1 MTTEEEQ
8 VIGKGTWIDKVA
20 NTLLRREKRLGRS
33 LDMIAVESGLGASGL
48 PHIGSIGDA
57 VRAHGIALALGN
69 FGYRSELIA
78 YSDDMDGLRKVPQG
92 LPVWLNEHLAKPVST
107 IPDPTGS
114 CHASYGE
121 HMSGLLLDAL
131 DRIKV
136 KYRFQSA
143 TEAYRKGILVD
154 QIDTILRNSE
164 RLGKKISQLVG
175 QQKYIETI
183 PYFPICKACRRLYV
197 ANAQQYLP
205 DEMKVLYTC
214 SGSRIGQQEIKG
226 CGFKGEADIRKGE
239 GKLAW
244 KVEFAARWHSQ
255 DVRFEAY
262 GKDIMD
268 SVRIN
273 DWVSNDILGFS
284 HPMHVKYEL
293 FLDKGGKKI
302 SKSSGNV
309 LTPQMWLRYGTPES
323 MLLLL
328 FKRITG
334 TRHVSI
340 DDIPI
345 LMDEYDLYEDSFFG
359 KLKELNAAKL
369 TRIKGLYEYINHLK
383 PPPQPQQ
390 HIPYRLLAQQ
400 ASLFSG
406 DDDRTS
412 KIFTRLLKYGI
423 AQDKTERLLERIELA
438 SNWADDHITLT
449 AERIEIEVDETNR
462 KAMRELLDAFKSFIG
477 SEQDPETPKNLQSR
491 VFEIARNNQIEPKE
505 FFRLLYRIL
514 VNADRG
520 PRIGN
525 YVIDLGLD
533 RTRQILEKYLVK

>member
-8 VIGKGTWIDKVA
+8 IIGKGTWIDKVA
-20 NTLLRREKRLGRS
+20 DTLLRREKRLGRN
-33 LDMIAVESGLGASGL
+33 LDMIVVESGLGASGL
-48 PHIGSIGDA
+48 PHIGSMGDA
-57 VRAHGIALALGN
+57 VRAYGIALALGN
-69 FGYRSELIA
+69 FGYRAELIA
-78 YSDDMDGLRKVPQG
+78 YSDDMDGLRRVPQG
-92 LPVWLNEHLAKPVST
+92 LPAWLNEHLAKPVST
-107 IPDPTGS
+107 IPDPIGS
-114 CHASYGE
+114 CHASYGA

-143 TEAYRKGILVD
+143 TEAYRKGILVN
-154 QIDTILRNSE
+154 QIDTILRNSD
-164 RLGKKISQLVG
+164 RLGRKISQLVG

-183 PYFPICKACRRLYV
+183 PYFPICKVCRRLYV

-205 DEMKVLYTC
+205 DEMKVVYTC
-214 SGSRIGQQEIKG
+214 SGSRIGQQEIRG

-244 KVEFAARWHSQ
+244 KVEFAARWHAL
-255 DVRFEAY
+255 DVKFEAY

-273 DWVSNDILGFS
+273 DWVASDILGFS

-309 LTPQMWLRYGTPES
+309 LTPQMWLKYGTPES
-323 MLLLL
+323 ILLLL

-334 TRHVSI
+334 TRHVGI
-340 DDIPI
+340 DDIPT
-345 LMDEYDLYEDSFFG
+345 LMDEYDVYEDFFFD
-359 KLKELNAAKL
+359 KLKESNAAKL
-369 TRIKGLYEYINHLK
+369 MKIKGIYEYINHLE
-383 PPPQPQQ
+383 PPQQPQP
-390 HIPYRLLAQQ
+390 HIPYRLLVQQ
-400 ASLFSG
+400 ASLFSR

-412 KIFTRLLKYGI
+412 KVFTRLLKYGI
-423 AQDKTERLLERIELA
+423 VKEKTERILQRIELA
-438 SNWADDHITLT
+438 SNWADDHLTLT
-449 AERIEIEVDETNR
+449 SERADIEVDESQR
-462 KAMRELLDAFKSFIG
+462 KAMREILDAIRSFIG
-477 SEQDPETPKNLQSR
+477 TEQDPETPKNLQSR

-514 VNADRG
+514 INSDRG

-525 YVIDLGLD
+525 YVIDLGLE
-533 RTRQILEKYLVK
+533 RTCQILEKYLAN

>member
-8 VIGKGTWIDKVA
+8 IIGKGTWIDKVA
-20 NTLLRREKRLGRS
+20 DTLLRREKRLGRN
-33 LDMIAVESGLGASGL
+33 LDMTVVESGLGASGL
-48 PHIGSIGDA
+48 PHIGSMGDA
-57 VRAHGIALALGN
+57 VRAYGIALALGN
-69 FGYRSELIA
+69 FGYRAELIA
-78 YSDDMDGLRKVPQG
+78 YSDDMDGLRRVPQG
-92 LPVWLNEHLAKPVST
+92 LPAWLNEHLAKPVST
-107 IPDPTGS
+107 IPDPIGS
-114 CHASYGE
+114 CHASYGA

-143 TEAYRKGILVD
+143 TEAYRKGILVN
-154 QIDTILRNSE
+154 QIDTILRNSD
-164 RLGKKISQLVG
+164 RLGRKISQLVG

-183 PYFPICKACRRLYV
+183 PYFPICKVCRRLYV

-205 DEMKVLYTC
+205 DEMKVVYTC
-214 SGSRIGQQEIKG
+214 SGSRIGQQEIRG

-244 KVEFAARWHSQ
+244 KVEFAARWHAL
-255 DVRFEAY
+255 DVKFEAY

-273 DWVSNDILGFS
+273 DWVASDVLGFS
-284 HPMHVKYEL
+284 HPMQVKYEL

-309 LTPQMWLRYGTPES
+309 LTPQMWLKYGTPES
-323 MLLLL
+323 ILLLL

-334 TRHVSI
+334 TRHVGI
-340 DDIPI
+340 DDIPT
-345 LMDEYDLYEDSFFG
+345 LMDEYDVYEDFFFG
-359 KLKELNAAKL
+359 KLKESNASKL
-369 TRIKGLYEYINHLK
+369 MKIKGIYEYINHLE
-383 PPPQPQQ
+383 PPQQPQP
-390 HIPYRLLAQQ
+390 HIPYRLLVQQ
-400 ASLFSG
+400 ASLFSK

-412 KIFTRLLKYGI
+412 KVFTRLLKYGI
-423 AQDKTERLLERIELA
+423 VKEKTERILRRIELA
-438 SNWADDHITLT
+438 SNWADDHFTLT
-449 AERIEIEVDETNR
+449 AERADIEVDESQR
-462 KAMRELLDAFKSFIG
+462 KAMREILDAIRSFIG
-477 SEQDPETPKNLQSR
+477 TEQDPETPKNLQSR

-514 VNADRG
+514 INSDRG

-525 YVIDLGLD
+525 YVIDLGLE
-533 RTRQILEKYLVK
+533 RTCQILEKYLVN

>member
-1 MTTEEEQ
+1 MTAEEEQ
-8 VIGKGTWIDKVA
+8 IIGKGTWIDKVA
-20 NTLLRREKRLGRS
+20 STLLRREKRLGRN
-33 LDMIAVESGLGASGL
+33 LDMIVVESGLGASGF

-57 VRAHGIALALGN
+57 VRAYGVALALGN
-69 FGYRSELIA
+69 FGYKAELIA

-107 IPDPTGS
+107 VPDPIGS
-114 CHASYGE
+114 CHASYGA

-131 DRIKV
+131 DRIKI
-136 KYRFQSA
+136 KYRFQSG
-143 TEAYRKGILVD
+143 TEAYQRGILVD
-154 QIDTILRNSE
+154 EIDTILRSSE

-175 QQKYIETI
+175 QQKYTETI
-183 PYFPICKACRRLYV
+183 PYFPICKNCGRLYV
-197 ANAQQYLP
+197 ANAEQYIP
-205 DEMKVLYTC
+205 DDKKIVYTC

-244 KVEFAARWHSQ
+244 KVEFAARWHAL

-273 DWVSNDILGFS
+273 DWVASEVLGFY

-309 LTPQMWLRYGTPES
+309 LTPQIWLTYGTPES
-323 MLLLL
+323 ILLLL

-340 DDIPI
+340 NDIPS
-345 LMDEYDLYEDSFFG
+345 LMDEYDLYEDLYFG
-359 KLKELNAAKL
+359 KLKESNAAKL
-369 TRIKGLYEYINHLK
+369 MKIKGVYEYINHLE
-383 PPPQPQQ
+383 PPQQPQP
-390 HIPYRLLAQQ
+390 HTPYRMLVQQ
-400 ASLFSG
+400 ASLFSR

-412 KIFTRLLKYGI
+412 KVFARLLKYGI
-423 AQDKTERLLERIELA
+423 VKEKTERLLQRIELA
-438 SNWADDHITLT
+438 SNWADDQFALT
-449 AERIEIEVDETNR
+449 AEKVEIEINESQR
-462 KAMRELLDAFKSFIG
+462 KAIMEILDAMRSFIG
-477 SEQDPETPKNLQSR
+477 SEQDPETPKNLQSK

-514 VNADRG
+514 INADRG

-525 YVIDLGLD
+525 YAIDLGLD
-533 RTRQILEKYLVK
+533 RTCRILEESLVN

>member
-1 MTTEEEQ
+1 MTAEEEQ
-8 VIGKGTWIDKVA
+8 IIGKGTWIDKVA
-20 NTLLRREKRLGRS
+20 STLLRREKRLGRN
-33 LDMIAVESGLGASGL
+33 LDMIVVESGLGASGF

-57 VRAHGIALALGN
+57 VRAYGVALALGN
-69 FGYRSELIA
+69 FGYKAELIA

-107 IPDPTGS
+107 VPDPIGS
-114 CHASYGE
+114 CHASYGA

-136 KYRFQSA
+136 KYRFQSG
-143 TEAYRKGILVD
+143 TEAYHRGILVD
-154 QIDTILRNSE
+154 EIDTILRSSE

-175 QQKYIETI
+175 QQKYTETI
-183 PYFPICKACRRLYV
+183 PYFPICKNCGRLYV
-197 ANAQQYLP
+197 ANAEQYIP
-205 DEMKVLYTC
+205 DDKKIVYTC

-244 KVEFAARWHSQ
+244 KVEFAARWHAL

-273 DWVSNDILGFS
+273 DWVASEVLGFY

-309 LTPQMWLRYGTPES
+309 LTPQIWLTYGTPES
-323 MLLLL
+323 ILLLL

-340 DDIPI
+340 NDIPS
-345 LMDEYDLYEDSFFG
+345 LMDEYDLYEDLYFG
-359 KLKELNAAKL
+359 KLKESNAAKL
-369 TRIKGLYEYINHLK
+369 MKIKGVYEYINHLE
-383 PPPQPQQ
+383 PPQQPQP
-390 HIPYRLLAQQ
+390 HTPYRMLVQQ
-400 ASLFSG
+400 ASLFSR

-412 KIFTRLLKYGI
+412 KVFARLLKYGI
-423 AQDKTERLLERIELA
+423 VKEKTERLLQRIELA
-438 SNWADDHITLT
+438 SNWADDQFTLT
-449 AERIEIEVDETNR
+449 AEKVEIEINESQR
-462 KAMRELLDAFKSFIG
+462 KAIMEILDAMRSFIG
-477 SEQDPETPKNLQSR
+477 SEQDPETPKNLQSK

-514 VNADRG
+514 INADRG

-525 YVIDLGLD
+525 YAIDLGLD
-533 RTRQILEKYLVK
+533 RTCRILEESLVN

>member
-1 MTTEEEQ
+1 MTAEEEQ
-8 VIGKGTWIDKVA
+8 IIGKGTWIDKVA
-20 NTLLRREKRLGRS
+20 STLLRREKRLGRN
-33 LDMIAVESGLGASGL
+33 LDMIVVESGLGASGF
-48 PHIGSIGDA
+48 PHIGSVGDA
-57 VRAHGIALALGN
+57 VRAYGVALALGN
-69 FGYRSELIA
+69 FGYKAELIA

-107 IPDPTGS
+107 VPDPIGS
-114 CHASYGE
+114 CHASYGA

-131 DRIKV
+131 DRIKI
-136 KYRFQSA
+136 KYRFQSG
-143 TEAYRKGILVD
+143 TEAYQRGILVD
-154 QIDTILRNSE
+154 EIDTILRSSE

-175 QQKYIETI
+175 QQKYTETI
-183 PYFPICKACRRLYV
+183 PYFPICKNCGRLYV
-197 ANAQQYLP
+197 ANAEQYIP
-205 DEMKVLYTC
+205 DDKKIVYTC

-244 KVEFAARWHSQ
+244 KVEFAARWHAL

-273 DWVSNDILGFS
+273 DWVASEVLGFY

-309 LTPQMWLRYGTPES
+309 LTPQIWLTYGTPES
-323 MLLLL
+323 ILLLL

-340 DDIPI
+340 NDIPS
-345 LMDEYDLYEDSFFG
+345 LMDEYDLYEDLYFG
-359 KLKELNAAKL
+359 KLKESNAAKL
-369 TRIKGLYEYINHLK
+369 MKIKGVYEYINHLE
-383 PPPQPQQ
+383 PPQQPQP
-390 HIPYRLLAQQ
+390 HTPYRMLVQQ
-400 ASLFSG
+400 ASLFSR

-412 KIFTRLLKYGI
+412 KVFARLLKYGI
-423 AQDKTERLLERIELA
+423 VKEKTERLLQRIELA
-438 SNWADDHITLT
+438 SNWADDQFALT
-449 AERIEIEVDETNR
+449 AEKVEIEINESQR
-462 KAMRELLDAFKSFIG
+462 KAIMEILDAMRSFIG

-514 VNADRG
+514 INADRG

-525 YVIDLGLD
+525 YAIDLGLD
-533 RTRQILEKYLVK
+533 RTCRILEESLVN

>member
-1 MTTEEEQ
+1 MTAEEEQ

-20 NTLLRREKRLGRS
+20 NTLLRREERLGRS

-57 VRAHGIALALGN
+57 VRAHGIALALEN

-92 LPVWLNEHLAKPVST
+92 LPVWLNEYLAKPVST

-183 PYFPICKACRRLYV
+183 PYFPICKVCRRLYV
-197 ANAQQYLP
+197 ANAKQYLP
-205 DEMKVLYTC
+205 DEMKVVYTC
-214 SGSRIGQQEIKG
+214 SGSRIGKQEIKG

-293 FLDKGGKKI
+293 FLDKVGKKI

-309 LTPQMWLRYGTPES
+309 LTPQMWLKYGTPES

-340 DDIPI
+340 DDIPT
-345 LMDEYDLYEDSFFG
+345 LMDEYDLYEDCYFG
-359 KLKELNAAKL
+359 KLKESNAAKL
-369 TRIKGLYEYINHLK
+369 MRIKGLYEYINHLK
-383 PPPQPQQ
+383 PPPQPQP
-390 HIPYRLLAQQ
+390 HIPYRLLVQQ

-423 AQDKTERLLERIELA
+423 AKDKTKRLLERIELA
-438 SNWADDHITLT
+438 SNWADDHVTLT
-449 AERIEIEVDETNR
+449 AERIEIDVDETKR
-462 KAMRELLDAFKSFIG
+462 KAMREILDAFKSFIG
-477 SEQDPETPKNLQSR
+477 SEQDPETPNNLQSR

-514 VNADRG
+514 INADRG

-533 RTRQILEKYLVK
+533 RTCKILEKYLIN

>member
-8 VIGKGTWIDKVA
+8 IIGKGTWIDKVA
-20 NTLLRREKRLGRS
+20 DTLLRREKRLGRN
-33 LDMIAVESGLGASGL
+33 LDMIVVESGLGASGL
-48 PHIGSIGDA
+48 PHIGSMGDA
-57 VRAHGIALALGN
+57 VRAYGIALALGN
-69 FGYRSELIA
+69 FGYRAELIA
-78 YSDDMDGLRKVPQG
+78 YSDDMDGLRRVPQG
-92 LPVWLNEHLAKPVST
+92 LPAWLNEHLAKPVST
-107 IPDPTGS
+107 IPDPIGS
-114 CHASYGE
+114 CHASYGA

-143 TEAYRKGILVD
+143 TEAYRKGILVN
-154 QIDTILRNSE
+154 QIDTILRNSD
-164 RLGKKISQLVG
+164 RLGRKISQLVG

-183 PYFPICKACRRLYV
+183 PYFPICKVCRRLYV

-205 DEMKVLYTC
+205 DEMKVVYTC
-214 SGSRIGQQEIKG
+214 SGSRIGQQEIRG

-244 KVEFAARWHSQ
+244 KVEFAARWHAL
-255 DVRFEAY
+255 DVKFEAY

-273 DWVSNDILGFS
+273 DWVASDVLGFS

-309 LTPQMWLRYGTPES
+309 LTPQMWLKYGTPES
-323 MLLLL
+323 ILLLL

-334 TRHVSI
+334 TRHVGI
-340 DDIPI
+340 DDIPT
-345 LMDEYDLYEDSFFG
+345 LMDEYDVYEDFFFG
-359 KLKELNAAKL
+359 KLKESNASKL
-369 TRIKGLYEYINHLK
+369 MKIKGIYEYINHLE
-383 PPPQPQQ
+383 PPQQPQP
-390 HIPYRLLAQQ
+390 HMPYRLLVQQ
-400 ASLFSG
+400 ASLFSR

-412 KIFTRLLKYGI
+412 KVFTRLLKYGI
-423 AQDKTERLLERIELA
+423 VKEKTERILQRIELA
-438 SNWADDHITLT
+438 SNWADDHFTLT
-449 AERIEIEVDETNR
+449 AERADIEVDESQR
-462 KAMRELLDAFKSFIG
+462 KAMREILDAIRSFIG
-477 SEQDPETPKNLQSR
+477 TEQDPETPKNLQSR

-514 VNADRG
+514 INSDRG

-525 YVIDLGLD
+525 YVIDLGLE
-533 RTRQILEKYLVK
+533 RTCQILEKYLVN

>member
-8 VIGKGTWIDKVA
+8 IIGKGTWIDKVA
-20 NTLLRREKRLGRS
+20 DTLLRREKRLGRNT
-33 LDMIAVESGLGASGL
+33 DMIVVESGLGASGL
-48 PHIGSIGDA
+48 PHIGSMGDA
-57 VRAHGIALALGN
+57 VRAYGIALALGN
-69 FGYRSELIA
+69 FGYRAELIA
-78 YSDDMDGLRKVPQG
+78 YSDDMDGLRRVPQG
-92 LPVWLNEHLAKPVST
+92 LPAWLNEHLAKPVST
-107 IPDPTGS
+107 IPDPIGG
-114 CHASYGE
+114 CHASYGA

-143 TEAYRKGILVD
+143 TEAYRKGILVN

-164 RLGKKISQLVG
+164 RLGRKISQLVG

-183 PYFPICKACRRLYV
+183 PYFPICKVCRRLYV
-197 ANAQQYLP
+197 ANAQQYVP
-205 DEMKVLYTC
+205 DEMKVVYTC
-214 SGSRIGQQEIKG
+214 SGSRIGQQEIRG

-244 KVEFAARWHSQ
+244 KVEFAARWHAL

-273 DWVSNDILGFS
+273 DWVSSDVLGFS

-309 LTPQMWLRYGTPES
+309 LTPQMWLKYGTPES
-323 MLLLL
+323 ILLLL

-334 TRHVSI
+334 TRHVGI
-340 DDIPI
+340 DDIPT
-345 LMDEYDLYEDSFFG
+345 LMDEDYFFG
-359 KLKELNAAKL
+359 KLKESNAAKL
-369 TRIKGLYEYINHLK
+369 MKIKGIYEYINHLE
-383 PPPQPQQ
+383 PPQQPQP
-390 HIPYRLLAQQ
+390 HIPYRLLVQQ
-400 ASLFSG
+400 ASLFSR
-406 DDDRTS
+406 DDDRKS
-412 KIFTRLLKYGI
+412 KVFTRLLKYGI
-423 AQDKTERLLERIELA
+423 VKEKTERILQRIELA
-438 SNWADDHITLT
+438 SNWADDHFTLT
-449 AERIEIEVDETNR
+449 AERADIELDESQR
-462 KAMRELLDAFKSFIG
+462 KAMREILDAIRSFIG

-491 VFEIARNNQIEPKE
+491 VFEIGRNNQIEPKE

-514 VNADRG
+514 INSDRG

-525 YVIDLGLD
+525 YVIDLGLE
-533 RTRQILEKYLVK
+533 RTCQILEKYLVN

>member
-8 VIGKGTWIDKVA
+8 IIGKGTWIDKVA

-57 VRAHGIALALGN
+57 VRAYGIALALGN

-107 IPDPTGS
+107 IPDPIGS

-143 TEAYRKGILVD
+143 TRAYRKGILVD

-164 RLGKKISQLVG
+164 RLGKKISQMVG

-183 PYFPICKACRRLYV
+183 PYFPICKVCRRLYV

-205 DEMKVLYTC
+205 DEMKVVYTC
-214 SGSRIGQQEIKG
+214 SGSRIGQHEIKG
-226 CGFKGEADIRKGE
+226 CGFKGEADIREGE

-244 KVEFAARWHSQ
+244 KAEFAARWHAL

-273 DWVSNDILGFS
+273 DWVSNDVLGFA

-309 LTPQMWLRYGTPES
+309 LTPQMWLKYGTPES
-323 MLLLL
+323 ILLLL

-334 TRHVSI
+334 TRHVGI
-340 DDIPI
+340 DDIPT
-345 LMDEYDLYEDSFFG
+345 LMDEYYLYEDFYFG

-369 TRIKGLYEYINHLK
+369 MKIKGLYEYINHLK
-383 PPPQPQQ
+383 PPQQPQP
-390 HIPYRLLAQQ
+390 HIPYRLLVQQ
-400 ASLFSG
+400 SSLFSG

-423 AQDKTERLLERIELA
+423 VKDKTERILERIELA
-438 SNWADDHITLT
+438 SNWADDQLTLT
-449 AERIEIEVDETNR
+449 PERIEIEVDEGKR
-462 KAMRELLDAFKSFIG
+462 KAMRELLDAFRSFIG
-477 SEQDPETPKNLQSR
+477 SEQDPETPNTLQSR

-514 VNADRG
+514 INADRG

-533 RTRQILEKYLVK
+533 RTCQILEKYLAN